1 MLQWLSYSYGMNIQY
16 KDAILHAVVALIA
29 VVMRVQS
36 VFTVSEYSKRK
47 LLYNKMQ
54 TMFDQALFANTN
66 AHF

>member
-1 MLQWLSYSYGMNIQY
+1 MNIQY

-29 VVMRVQS
+29 VVMRVRS